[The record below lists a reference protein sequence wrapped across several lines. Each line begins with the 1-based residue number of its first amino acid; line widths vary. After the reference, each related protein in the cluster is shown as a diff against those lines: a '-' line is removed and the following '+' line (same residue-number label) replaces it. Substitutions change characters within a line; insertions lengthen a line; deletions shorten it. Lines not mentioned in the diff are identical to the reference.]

1 MRMNIPRALGSLGG
15 SLIMASGIVSATIG
29 WRNDLLFYEP
39 DPAGRFGHV
48 GIVAGFGAVVL
59 GAAIIALAS
68 RSSRSRK
75 GEIISGVITMVLGH
89 AGAITG
95 ALLVGTAGMLLC
107 YAAGIGRIVRS
118 GCAHQQAP

>member
-1 MRMNIPRALGSLGG
+1 MNTPRVLGSLGG

-48 GIVAGFGAVVL
+48 GIVAGLGAVIL
-59 GAAIIALAS
+59 GAAIIALAT

-95 ALLVGTAGMLLC
+95 ALLVGTAGMVLC
-107 YAAGIGRIVRS
+107 YVAGIWRIVRS
-118 GCAHQQAP
+118 GCGHQEAP